1 MFHSVTMYEMLSVIS
16 SRSLCF
22 TALLC
27 MKCCQWFPADRYV
40 SQRYSVWNVVSDFL
54 QIFMFH
60 IVTLYEML
68 SVDFQQ
74 IAMFHSVTLYEMLSV
89 TSSWSLCF
97 TALLCMK
104 CCQWLPADRYV
115 SQRYSVWN
123 VVSDFQQ
130 IFMFHSVTLYEM
142 LSVTSSRSLCFTV
155 LLCMKCCQWFPGD
168 LYVSQRYSMKC
179 CQWLPADLYVLQR
192 YSLWNVVNDFQQIF
206 MFHSVTLYEMLS
218 VTSSKSLC
226 FTALLFTKCCQWL
239 PADRYVSQ
247 CYSVWNVVSDSQQT
261 TMFHN
266 VTLYAMLSVTS
277 SISLRFTALICVKC
291 CQWLPAD
298 LYVSQRYSVWNVVSD
313 FQQIFMFHSI
323 TRYEILSVTSSRS
336 LRFTA
341 LLYEMLSL
349 TSSRSLCFTALLYEM
364 LSVTSSRSL
373 CFTALLFMKC
383 CQWLPADLYVSQRYS
398 VWNVVSDFQQIF
410 MFHSVTLYEML
421 SVVSSRSFCFTA
433 LLLMKCCQWL
443 QADLYVSQRYSLWN
457 VVSDFQQIFMFHSVT
472 MYEMLSVISSRS
484 LCFTALLCMKCCQW
498 LPADLYVSHR
508 YSVWNVVSWLPA
520 DRYVSPGYSVWNVV
534 SDFQLIVMFHSVT
547 LYEMLS
553 VTSSW
558 SLRFTAL
565 LCMKCC
571 QWLPADRYV
580 SQRYSLWNVVS
591 DFQQIF
597 MFHSVTLYEM
607 LSVTSSRSLCF
618 TVLLCM
624 KCCQWFPADLYVSQR
639 YSMKCCQWLPAD
651 LYVLQRY
658 SLWNVVNDFQ
668 QIFMFHSVTLYEMLS
683 VTSSRSLCFTALLFT
698 KCCQW
703 LPADL
708 YVSQCYSVWNVVSD
722 FQQIILFHSVTLNE
736 MLSVTSSRSLCF
748 TALLFMKCC
757 QWLPADLYVSQRYSV
772 WNVVSDFQQIFMFHS
787 VTLYEMLSVTSSR
800 SLCFTALLCMKCCQW
815 FPADRFVSQ
824 RYS

>member
-1 MFHSVTMYEMLSVIS
+1 
-16 SRSLCF
+16 
-22 TALLC
+22 
-27 MKCCQWFPADRYV
+27 
-40 SQRYSVWNVVSDFL
+40 
-54 QIFMFH
+54 
-60 IVTLYEML
+60 
-68 SVDFQQ
+68 
-74 IAMFHSVTLYEMLSV
+74 MLSV
-89 TSSWSLCF
+89 TSSRSLCF

-104 CCQWLPADRYV
+104 CCQWLPADHYV

-142 LSVTSSRSLCFTV
+142 LSVTSSRSLCFTA
-155 LLCMKCCQWFPGD
+155 LLFMKCCQW
-168 LYVSQRYSMKC
+168 
-179 CQWLPADLYVLQR
+179 
-192 YSLWNVVNDFQQIF
+192 F

-218 VTSSKSLC
+218 VTSCRSLCFTSLLCMKCCQLTSSRSLC
-226 FTALLFTKCCQWL
+226 FTALLCMKCCQWL
-239 PADRYVSQ
+239 PADR
-247 CYSVWNVVSDSQQT
+247 
-261 TMFHN
+261 
-266 VTLYAMLSVTS
+266 
-277 SISLRFTALICVKC
+277 
-291 CQWLPAD
+291 
-298 LYVSQRYSVWNVVSD
+298 YVSQRYSVWNVVSD
-313 FQQIFMFHSI
+313 FQLIVTFHS
-323 TRYEILSVTSSRS
+323 
-336 LRFTA
+336 
-341 LLYEMLSL
+341 L
-349 TSSRSLCFTALLYEM
+349 TLYEM

-383 CQWLPADLYVSQRYS
+383 CQWLPADLYVSQCYS
-398 VWNVVSDFQQIF
+398 VWNVVSDFQQIFMFHSVTLWNVVSDFQQIF

-421 SVVSSRSFCFTA
+421 SMTF
-433 LLLMKCCQWL
+433 
-443 QADLYVSQRYSLWN
+443 
-457 VVSDFQQIFMFHSVT
+457 
-472 MYEMLSVISSRS
+472 SRS
-484 LCFTALLCMKCCQW
+484 LCFTVLLCMKCCQW
-498 LPADLYVSHR
+498 LPADLYVS
-508 YSVWNVVSWLPA
+508 
-520 DRYVSPGYSVWNVV
+520 
-534 SDFQLIVMFHSVT
+534 
-547 LYEMLS
+547 
-553 VTSSW
+553 
-558 SLRFTAL
+558 
-565 LCMKCC
+565 
-571 QWLPADRYV
+571 
-580 SQRYSLWNVVS
+580 QRYSLWNVVN
-591 DFQQIF
+591 DFQQIV

-772 WNVVSDFQQIFMFHS
+772 WNVVSDFQQIIMFHS

-800 SLCFTALLCMKCCQW
+800 SLYFTALLFMKCCQWLPADRYVSQRYSVWNVVSDFQQIIMFHSVTLYEMLSVTPSRSLCFTALLCMKCCQW
-815 FPADRFVSQ
+815 LPADHYVS
-824 RYS
+824 

>member
-1 MFHSVTMYEMLSVIS
+1 MLSVTS

-27 MKCCQWFPADRYV
+27 MKCCQWLPADLYVSQHYSVWNFVGEFQQIVTFHSVTLWNVVTDFKQIVMFHSVTLWNVVSDFQQIFMFHSVTLHEMLSVTSSSSLCFTALLCMKCCQWLPADLYV
-40 SQRYSVWNVVSDFL
+40 SQRYSVWNVVSGFQ
-54 QIFMFH
+54 QIVLFH
-60 IVTLYEML
+60 SVTLNEML
-68 SVDFQQ
+68 SVTSGRSLCFTALLIMKCCQWLPADLYVSQRYYVWNVVSDFQQ
-74 IAMFHSVTLYEMLSV
+74 IVMFHSVTLYEMLSV
-89 TSSWSLCF
+89 TSCRSLCFTSLLCMKCCQLTSSRSLCF

-123 VVSDFQQ
+123 VVSDFQL
-130 IFMFHSVTLYEM
+130 IVTFHS
-142 LSVTSSRSLCFTV
+142 
-155 LLCMKCCQWFPGD
+155 
-168 LYVSQRYSMKC
+168 
-179 CQWLPADLYVLQR
+179 
-192 YSLWNVVNDFQQIF
+192 
-206 MFHSVTLYEMLS
+206 
-218 VTSSKSLC
+218 
-226 FTALLFTKCCQWL
+226 
-239 PADRYVSQ
+239 
-247 CYSVWNVVSDSQQT
+247 
-261 TMFHN
+261 
-266 VTLYAMLSVTS
+266 
-277 SISLRFTALICVKC
+277 
-291 CQWLPAD
+291 
-298 LYVSQRYSVWNVVSD
+298 
-313 FQQIFMFHSI
+313 
-323 TRYEILSVTSSRS
+323 
-336 LRFTA
+336 
-341 LLYEMLSL
+341 L
-349 TSSRSLCFTALLYEM
+349 TLYEM

-383 CQWLPADLYVSQRYS
+383 CQWLPADLYVSQCYS
-398 VWNVVSDFQQIF
+398 VWNVVSDFQQIFMFHSVTLWNVVSDFQQIF

-421 SVVSSRSFCFTA
+421 SMTF
-433 LLLMKCCQWL
+433 
-443 QADLYVSQRYSLWN
+443 
-457 VVSDFQQIFMFHSVT
+457 
-472 MYEMLSVISSRS
+472 SRS
-484 LCFTALLCMKCCQW
+484 LCFTVLLCMKCCQW
-498 LPADLYVSHR
+498 LPADLYVS
-508 YSVWNVVSWLPA
+508 
-520 DRYVSPGYSVWNVV
+520 
-534 SDFQLIVMFHSVT
+534 
-547 LYEMLS
+547 
-553 VTSSW
+553 
-558 SLRFTAL
+558 
-565 LCMKCC
+565 
-571 QWLPADRYV
+571 
-580 SQRYSLWNVVS
+580 QRYSLWNVVN
-591 DFQQIF
+591 DFQQIV

-772 WNVVSDFQQIFMFHS
+772 WNVVSDFQQIIMFHS

-800 SLCFTALLCMKCCQW
+800 SLYFTALLFMKCCQWLPADRYVSQRYSVWNVVSDFQQIIMFHSVTLYEMLSVTPSRSLCFTALLCMKCCQW
-815 FPADRFVSQ
+815 LPADHYVS
-824 RYS
+824 